1 MNDGCMYQGFTSDP
15 QVYIRG
21 YRDQAIYITRR
32 IEQVIDQI
40 LARSPEPPVVILQGD
55 HGSGLRLVPESKE
68 KSDLHERMSI
78 LNAYYFPDRKYQA
91 LYPEITPVNS
101 FRVVLNTYFDAGL
114 KLLPDRNYFST
125 WSHPLEFMDVTSAI
139 RTPTDE
145 PSGSSNLSSR
155 SVTEGPRRWNS
166 RNALRARTSR
176 GSGDRSFKK
185 SLMFAGSLR
194 FYPGGQ
200 WSSGGTGDLM
210 AGGVHIKPVGVGTT
224 LEQYGREGIYR
235 SERRVV
241 PSRTACTD
249 SHCIPR

>member
-1 MNDGCMYQGFTSDP
+1 MVLMYQGFTSDP
-15 QVYIRG
+15 HVYIRG

-40 LARSPEPPVVILQGD
+40 LARSPEPPLVILQGD

-78 LNAYYFPDRKYQA
+78 LNAYYFPDRNYQA

-101 FRVVLNTYFDAGL
+101 FRVVLNTYFGAGL

-155 SVTEGPRRWNS
+155 SVTKGP
-166 RNALRARTSR
+166 
-176 GSGDRSFKK
+176 
-185 SLMFAGSLR
+185 
-194 FYPGGQ
+194 
-200 WSSGGTGDLM
+200 GTGTSGM
-210 AGGVHIKPVGVGTT
+210 
-224 LEQYGREGIYR
+224 R
-235 SERRVV
+235 
-241 PSRTACTD
+241 
-249 SHCIPR
+249 